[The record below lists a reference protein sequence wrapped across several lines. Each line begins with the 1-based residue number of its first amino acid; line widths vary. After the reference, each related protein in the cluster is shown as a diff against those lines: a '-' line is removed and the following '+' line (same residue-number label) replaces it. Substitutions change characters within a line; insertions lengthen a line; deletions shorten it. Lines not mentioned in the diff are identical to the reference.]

1 MIAKI
6 TLATMA
12 AALLAVCT
20 EPVAAEFKSAK
31 ECVPGAKVQTR
42 QNKTGTIT
50 AVERGGMCQVQFADG
65 SKTST
70 LFWMLRA
77 AGSSAAATGKLVP
90 GTYPCYSSTGGTL
103 NYLFMD
109 IVIDGPDSYRDKS
122 GKGGKYR
129 HDAASGK
136 IVFSSGPLAKANAKF
151 LNGPRIGLNMNGGSF
166 FNTTCGLK
174 K

>member
-1 MIAKI
+1 MIGKI
-6 TLATMA
+6 TLAA

-20 EPVAAEFKSAK
+20 ASAAEFKSAK
-31 ECVPGAKVQTR
+31 ECIPGAQVQTR

-50 AVERGGMCQVQFADG
+50 AVDRGGMCQVQFADG

-90 GTYPCYSSTGGTL
+90 GTYPCYSSAGGSL

-136 IVFSSGPLAKANAKF
+136 IVFSSGPMANANAKF

-166 FNTTCGLK
+166 YNTTCGLK

>member
-6 TLATMA
+6 TLATKA

-20 EPVAAEFKSAK
+20 EPVAAEFKSAN

-77 AGSSAAATGKLVP
+77 AGSSAVATGKLVP
-90 GTYPCYSSTGGTL
+90 GTYPC
-103 NYLFMD
+103 
-109 IVIDGPDSYRDKS
+109 
-122 GKGGKYR
+122 
-129 HDAASGK
+129 
-136 IVFSSGPLAKANAKF
+136 
-151 LNGPRIGLNMNGGSF
+151 
-166 FNTTCGLK
+166 
-174 K
+174 

>member
-1 MIAKI
+1 MISKFG
-6 TLATMA
+6 LAATA
-12 AALLAVCT
+12 ATLLAMGT
-20 EPVAAEFKSAK
+20 EPAAAEFKSAR

-50 AVERGGMCQVQFADG
+50 GVDRSMCQVQFADG

-90 GTYPCYSSTGGTL
+90 GTYPCYSSAAGTL

-109 IVIDGPDSYRDKS
+109 IVIEGPDSYRDKS
-122 GKGGKYR
+122 GKPGTYR
-129 HDAASGK
+129 HDAATGK

-151 LNGPRIGLNMNGGSF
+151 FDGPRIGLNMNGGNF